1 MSDDLFTS
9 HKPYP
14 AVSSGQSYHKNP
26 NYRLLPGFKLY
37 TEL

>member
-9 HKPYP
+9 LKAYP
-14 AVSSGQSYHKNP
+14 AVSSRQSYHKNP
-26 NYRLLPGFKLY
+26 NYRLLTGFKLY